1 MKESIK
7 DQRYIK
13 DLPLNTVLKVRN
25 TQQERCTLAGDAEVL
40 IGGKQLPFL
49 ARRKYGKGYVYCI
62 NSNSNDM
69 PMVVMRNLIKF
80 KLFLFLFFILFLFL
94 LYYFL
99 FYFCFQNQPKSSTL
113 AGWKKEEHVYWPD
126 QFKNQIF
133 SMLLVFKYLKKT
145 KSLNIPK
152 VLQML
157 IFEKISLHFI

>member
-80 KLFLFLFFILFLFL
+80 KLFFIFIFYFIFIFIILFFILFLFSKSTKKLNFGGLEKRRTCL
-94 LYYFL
+94 LARSIQKSNL
-99 FYFCFQNQPKSSTL
+99 FNVTGFQ
-113 AGWKKEEHVYWPD
+113 
-126 QFKNQIF
+126 
-133 SMLLVFKYLKKT
+133 
-145 KSLNIPK
+145 IPK
-152 VLQML
+152 
-157 IFEKISLHFI
+157 KN